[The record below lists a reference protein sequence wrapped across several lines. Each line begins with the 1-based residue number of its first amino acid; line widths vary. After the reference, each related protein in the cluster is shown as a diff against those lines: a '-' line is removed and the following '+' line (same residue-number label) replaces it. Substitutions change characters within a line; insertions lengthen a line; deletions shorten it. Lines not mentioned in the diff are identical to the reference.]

1 MAPPRTPTTPAP
13 EPAPRTVPS
22 SAPTVISAQV
32 CRSLSRT
39 GAWECETA
47 TGTQA
52 PGTMYY
58 YTRVASRGDTVVEH
72 RWYRGDLLHQR
83 VQLHIRANQ
92 SGFRTYSRTTVTP
105 DRAGNWKVELRS
117 SDGQVLHEEVF
128 SVR

>member
-1 MAPPRTPTTPAP
+1 
-13 EPAPRTVPS
+13 VPS
-22 SAPTVISAQV
+22 SATTVVSAQV

-52 PGTMYY
+52 PGTIYF
-58 YTRVASRGDTVVEH
+58 YTRVASAGDTVVEH

-83 VQLHIRANQ
+83 VQLRIRANQ
-92 SGFRTYSRTTVTP
+92 SGFRTYSRTTVSP

-117 SDGQVLHEEVF
+117 SDGQILHEEVF